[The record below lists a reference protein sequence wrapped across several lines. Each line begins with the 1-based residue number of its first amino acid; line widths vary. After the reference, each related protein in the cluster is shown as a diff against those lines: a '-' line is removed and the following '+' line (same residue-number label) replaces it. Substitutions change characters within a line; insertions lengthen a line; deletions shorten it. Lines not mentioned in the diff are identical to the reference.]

1 MKLLRRHFEWKEL
14 LMRDGGFIK
23 SKYFTSIQNDT
34 DRYKEKLEQKGLVR
48 SSIDIIVRSLYNLW
62 Q

>member
-1 MKLLRRHFEWKEL
+1 M
-14 LMRDGGFIK
+14 K

-34 DRYKEKLEQKGLVR
+34 DRYEEKLEQKDLVR
-48 SSIDIIVRSLYNLW
+48 SSIDIIVRSLYNPVW